1 MRVIAGSARRLLL
14 KTIEGMDTR
23 PTTDRIKETLFNMLN
38 TQIAGC
44 TFLDLFS
51 GSGAIGIEALSRGA
65 KQAFFVESNPEA
77 VSCIRENLSRTHL
90 EEGALVLNCD
100 VIAGLKKLEGR
111 NPRFDIIFMDI
122 EFGDTIGFQVA
133 RRLSMQDS
141 QLAVVY
147 MTNYE
152 HYITEAFVCRPLGF
166 IRKSHAEDDLQIA
179 GQEIR
184 RFIGQKYSR
193 FVFGGG
199 AAVVEVPLY
208 KVYAVEIY
216 GHDMVILLENEN
228 IRVRDKLMRV
238 EDELE
243 AHDFVKISRGR
254 MVHLKYVT
262 AIEGKT
268 VQLHENYEFAVSADK
283 ISMLKSRWLAYK
295 MLH

>member
-1 MRVIAGSARRLLL
+1 MIYLNQEQIL
-14 KTIEGMDTR
+14 KYYHEDKI
-23 PTTDRIKETLFNMLN
+23 
-38 TQIAGC
+38 
-44 TFLDLFS
+44 
-51 GSGAIGIEALSRGA
+51 
-65 KQAFFVESNPEA
+65 
-77 VSCIRENLSRTHL
+77 
-90 EEGALVLNCD
+90 
-100 VIAGLKKLEGR
+100 
-111 NPRFDIIFMDI
+111 DIIFMDI
-122 EFGDTIGFQVA
+122 EFGDVIGFQVA

-184 RFIGQKYSR
+184 RFIGQKYSQ

-199 AAVVEVPLY
+199 TAVVEVPLY

-216 GHDMVILLENEN
+216 GHDMVILLADEN

-268 VQLHENYEFAVSADK
+268 VRLHENYEFAVSADK